1 MYTEAVPEAHVAEY
15 GGKMWDLARLRD
27 VEGSLRL
34 ARSERRSIYSPS
46 WLVSRNEAPEISS
59 PVGGPWHVDVSTF
72 VMLQSCP
79 TNGTGGSVFGTVPGS
94 LPPDKG
100 AAVCTPLRGLDAN
113 LGAGVPLSR
122 SACGVPAMS
131 CAVG

>member
-27 VEGSLRL
+27 GEGSLRL

-46 WLVSRNEAPEISS
+46 WLVTCNEAPEI
-59 PVGGPWHVDVSTF
+59 PLLVGGPWHVDVSTF
-72 VMLQSCP
+72 VMLQWCP
-79 TNGTGGSVFGTVPGS
+79 TNGTAGSVFGTVPGS

-113 LGAGVPLSR
+113 LGAGAPLPR
-122 SACGVPAMS
+122 PTCGAPVMS

>member
-1 MYTEAVPEAHVAEY
+1 MCALAH
-15 GGKMWDLARLRD
+15 LRD
-27 VEGSLRL
+27 EEGSLRL

-113 LGAGVPLSR
+113 LGAGAPLPR
-122 SACGVPAMS
+122 PTCGAPVMS